1 MQARDFVPPEASDV
15 CANACP
21 KARRSSG
28 ALRGL
33 APDDARSHQWR
44 HPAGGGRLSRR
55 TTRSQTQ
62 NTTLSRSPS
71 LASHGPERWPPMR
84 RNAGLAWAEYPR
96 TIDSGQGERY
106 AKDTRTV
113 STADAVILDAVAGGD
128 ANMIRFLSSC
138 LGTLASVILAFSA
151 QAADCPPTGWSNE
164 KLEALRTSKFAI
176 TDQGER
182 QGFAEAVVACTA
194 SPDPFLR
201 DQIAFEALSHMLR
214 EGQIGPE
221 ARIRIARDLL
231 ARLRGTDT
239 QGFARPFAA
248 LVLAESVRADKIEA
262 HLPAALR
269 RDIADAAITYV
280 ATANDYRGFDEREGW
295 RHAVAHGADL
305 LMQIANN
312 PNFKDRAQLDR
323 LRDAVGAQIAPASH
337 FYIYGEP
344 ERLMRPIVILSQRGL
359 FTQAEWDAWFEKL
372 GRPAPL
378 ASWDDA
384 FQSQAGL
391 AKRHNLRAFLYA
403 AWTNSRLSEN
413 KEDDV
418 LLPGTESLLRN
429 VP

>member
-1 MQARDFVPPEASDV
+1 
-15 CANACP
+15 
-21 KARRSSG
+21 
-28 ALRGL
+28 
-33 APDDARSHQWR
+33 
-44 HPAGGGRLSRR
+44 
-55 TTRSQTQ
+55 
-62 NTTLSRSPS
+62 
-71 LASHGPERWPPMR
+71 
-84 RNAGLAWAEYPR
+84 
-96 TIDSGQGERY
+96 
-106 AKDTRTV
+106 
-113 STADAVILDAVAGGD
+113 
-128 ANMIRFLSSC
+128 MIRFLASC
-138 LGTLASVILAFSA
+138 LGTLAAVVFAVSA
-151 QAADCPPTGWSNE
+151 QAADCPPSGWTKE

-176 TDQGER
+176 ADQGER
-182 QGFAEAVVACTA
+182 ERFAEAVVACTA

-214 EGQIGPE
+214 ERQLGTE
-221 ARIRIARDLL
+221 ARLRIARDLL
-231 ARLRGTDT
+231 ARLRGPDP

-262 HLPAALR
+262 HLPDSLR
-269 RDIADAAITYV
+269 RDVADAAIAYV
-280 ATANDYRGFDEREGW
+280 AGAADYRGFDEREGW

-312 PNFKDRAQLDR
+312 PNFKDRAQLGR

-344 ERLMRPIVILSQRGL
+344 ERLMRPVVILSQRGI

-403 AWTNSRLSEN
+403 AWTNARLSEN